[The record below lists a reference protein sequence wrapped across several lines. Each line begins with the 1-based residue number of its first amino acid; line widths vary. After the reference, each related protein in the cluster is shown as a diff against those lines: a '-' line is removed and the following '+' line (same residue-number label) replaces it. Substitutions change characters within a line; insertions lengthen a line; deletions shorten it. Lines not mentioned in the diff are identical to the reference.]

1 MRDRV
6 ELTHCTLNVCFS
18 FVPPANEDDIMW
30 SVPPPSLEVC
40 AKRLSSHAFEPLP
53 ALERVLSAFTSTS
66 TVHTLPSTVL
76 FPALPSSLGQMQA
89 TRAEDALLPA
99 LHQARLL
106 KTEHEIALMA
116 RANAITSQAHE
127 VVMRALGRH
136 AAGRGVAG
144 AQSTRFEE
152 RGVGAYAAEWEI
164 EGEGDAEAL
173 FVAAC
178 RRGGCVAAAA
188 RFELREGFGEG

>member
-1 MRDRV
+1 MCLHSHR
-6 ELTHCTLNVCFS
+6 

-30 SVPPPSLEVC
+30 SIPPPSLDVC

-53 ALERVLSAFTSTS
+53 SLARVLAGIRSDTTI
-66 TVHTLPSTVL
+66 HTLPSTVL
-76 FPALPSSLGQMQA
+76 FPALPPSLSQA
-89 TRAEDALLPA
+89 QAARSEDALLPA

-106 KTEHEIALMA
+106 KTEHEVALMA

-136 AAGRGVAG
+136 AAGRGVA
-144 AQSTRFEE
+144 AQGPRSEE
-152 RGVGAYAAEWEI
+152 RGVGAQAAEWEI

-178 RRGGCVAAAA
+178 RRGGCV
-188 RFELREGFGEG
+188 RELHIREGHCL